1 MHCTKLFLPTS
12 VGVRIC
18 ARFII
23 VTNAHHTTTS
33 AMIAQ
38 TTFTKNFTMKPK
50 QICQCIIKISIYITM
65 AVDIPLTLM
74 KTAAITGIGLVWAN
88 FTVKA
93 FKMGWHII
101 STSLDKKEILSIK
114 EIVMCE
120 NCQKHFLDDGNEL
133 VHERFL
139 CEDCRN

>member
-1 MHCTKLFLPTS
+1 M
-12 VGVRIC
+12 V
-18 ARFII
+18 
-23 VTNAHHTTTS
+23 
-33 AMIAQ
+33 
-38 TTFTKNFTMKPK
+38 
-50 QICQCIIKISIYITM
+50 
-65 AVDIPLTLM
+65 VDIPLTLI
-74 KTAAITGIGLVWAN
+74 KTDAITGIGLVWAN

-93 FKMGWHII
+93 FKMGWDII

-133 VHERFL
+133 EHERLL

>member
-1 MHCTKLFLPTS
+1 
-12 VGVRIC
+12 
-18 ARFII
+18 
-23 VTNAHHTTTS
+23 
-33 AMIAQ
+33 
-38 TTFTKNFTMKPK
+38 
-50 QICQCIIKISIYITM
+50 M
-65 AVDIPLTLM
+65 AVDIPLTLI
-74 KTAAITGIGLVWAN
+74 KTAAVSGIALVWAN

-101 STSLDKKEILSIK
+101 SNSLEKEQILPIK

-133 VHERFL
+133 EHERFL